1 MTDDLR
7 TQLESKTD
15 DELIEMLRDRVSGEW
30 RPEAL
35 LAAAALLTDRGVT
48 PPDAVLPA
56 RDEPEFV
63 ELVTVAGFMNHV
75 DAESCQ
81 AALRAAGFDAVARDT
96 ATARSDN
103 LLTPMLGGLR
113 VAVPREQAEDAR
125 AFLKAVENGEM
136 ATPSTCPSCG
146 SDDTAAETRVMPP
159 QDVADQLMSALGDT
173 DEQVWFRC
181 AACGH
186 EWQ

>member
-1 MTDDLR
+1 MSDELR
-7 TQLESKTD
+7 TQLESKSD

-35 LAAAALLTDRGVT
+35 LAAEAILTDRGVA

-56 RDEPEFV
+56 NDEPEFV

-75 DAESCQ
+75 DAENCQ
-81 AALRAAGFDAVARDT
+81 AALRAAGFDAIARDT

-113 VAVPREQAEDAR
+113 VAVPADQAEEAR
-125 AFLKAVENGEM
+125 AFLEAVEKGEL
-136 ATPSTCPSCG
+136 ATPDTCPACG
-146 SDDTAAETRVMPP
+146 SGDTAAETRAHPP
-159 QDVADQLMSALGDT
+159 DGVADQLMAALGAT
-173 DEQVWFRC
+173 DEEIWFHCR
-181 AACGH
+181 ACSH
-186 EWQ
+186 QWQ